1 MASLTSVCRQQAT
14 SANDVPKLATA
25 AAEALQ
31 QAQQPVTAAN
41 DAARNPQQLAAADP
55 SSSASLSPRH
65 KSASAA
71 FEGVLLINAK
81 AGSDTK
87 DGILRHA
94 EPHGV
99 LPSHLLVEESAV
111 SYSPLSEHAL
121 SSPFMTD
128 AHRQQLLAAAATPR
142 AVSEPDIKSRMSP
155 PQLFAVTEGADTS
168 KEQGLDTAVK
178 RTRKL
183 SFAE

>member
-14 SANDVPKLATA
+14 SANDVPEYATA

-41 DAARNPQQLAAADP
+41 DRNPQQLAAAAP
-55 SSSASLSPRH
+55 SSSAPLSPRQ

-142 AVSEPDIKSRMSP
+142 TVGEPDIKSRMSP